1 MPKNRLI
8 SGTSKLYHNL
18 RPWVK
23 QNISGI
29 LVVHETVR
37 GMQAFMANARTLH
50 SEGSKQVA
58 IH

>member
-23 QNISGI
+23 RNISVMPVAHERAGGI
-29 LVVHETVR
+29 D
-37 GMQAFMANARTLH
+37 AFNNNAGRLRLID
-50 SEGSKQVA
+50 KRA
-58 IH
+58 